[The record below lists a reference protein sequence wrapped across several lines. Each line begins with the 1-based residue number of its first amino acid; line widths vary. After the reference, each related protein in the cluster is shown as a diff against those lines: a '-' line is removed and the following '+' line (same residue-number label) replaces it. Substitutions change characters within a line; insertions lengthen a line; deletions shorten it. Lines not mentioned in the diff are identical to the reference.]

1 MSSGNS
7 TAGGDAPSENRMA
20 RETRERESPGGAN
33 GAGVRLVV
41 VAAGTGLAGADE
53 RICDVS
59 SVLRL
64 VVQWVGV

>member
-1 MSSGNS
+1 
-7 TAGGDAPSENRMA
+7 MA

-33 GAGVRLVV
+33 GAGVRSVV
-41 VAAGTGLAGADE
+41 VAAGTELAGADE
-53 RICDVS
+53 RICDLS

>member
-1 MSSGNS
+1 M
-7 TAGGDAPSENRMA
+7 T
-20 RETRERESPGGAN
+20 RETRERESPGCAN

>member
-1 MSSGNS
+1 MA
-7 TAGGDAPSENRMA
+7 TRLPVATRHLEN
-20 RETRERESPGGAN
+20 ETRERESPGGAN
-33 GAGVRLVV
+33 GAGVRSVV
-41 VAAGTGLAGADE
+41 VAAGTGLVGADE

>member
-1 MSSGNS
+1 
-7 TAGGDAPSENRMA
+7 MA
-20 RETRERESPGGAN
+20 RETRERESPGCAN
-33 GAGVRLVV
+33 GAGVRSVV
-41 VAAGTGLAGADE
+41 VAAGTGLVGADE